1 MLFKWLDTTKVD
13 ALAQRLVEQFREQVP
28 LADYQSGGKKAE
40 ARLRQAH
47 DELLRQAKEFAA
59 TESLNLYKKSRLA
72 NRVKWALRD
81 AGYPSKNSQ
90 RVLANKLGAA
100 FGKSRR
106 LPSYCK
112 SIFSV

>member
-81 AGYPSKNSQ
+81 AGYPK
-90 RVLANKLGAA
+90 VLTDEIAYELAA
-100 FGKSRR
+100 VTALARKKG
-106 LPSYCK
+106 
-112 SIFSV
+112 